1 MYPCGSGCAAW
12 SRVTANIPDSRG
24 NEKYI
29 YQMPGSREG
38 KGYFIRRFYICSGS
52 VSEGIEKNRCEVPS
66 GLAAL
71 FQASRRIWVY
81 FRHSGPPFSISFAA
95 CCGYHSLSV
104 SDYSLSCPGGKDTT
118 WKEKKKSPGLRSGS
132 YGRWLEMVQGIRL
145 RLQGS

>member
-1 MYPCGSGCAAW
+1 MYPCGSGGAAW

-71 FQASRRIWVY
+71 FSGIQADLGVL
-81 FRHSGPPFSISFAA
+81 PA
-95 CCGYHSLSV
+95 
-104 SDYSLSCPGGKDTT
+104 
-118 WKEKKKSPGLRSGS
+118 LRSAFF
-132 YGRWLEMVQGIRL
+132 YIFCRL
-145 RLQGS
+145 LWVSQPVCE